1 MKQLNINGSVVIRR
15 FRNSLLALLLFG
27 AFSLQARPVTF
38 NGYARSYLGVLTGG
52 DNEYSIQQNTL
63 NLNIEQSQGMVAF
76 KANPFIYYYDDSNL
90 ELGLRELYMD
100 IFFDAVDVRIG
111 KQQIIWGKADGVFIT
126 DIVSPKDL
134 YEFLLP
140 EFDEI
145 RTGVT
150 AVKLDYYS
158 GDNTFELVWLPT
170 FTPTILPDAQSIW
183 FPALNFPVQPVFD
196 NSQRQVKG
204 SLENSEVF
212 AKFSALTSLVDFEVM
227 AGYAWDDDPT
237 MHISKTI
244 DPVTRQITSL
254 TVTPRHHRL
263 TIMGGSFSTTL
274 GGVVVRGEGAFYQ
287 GKYFNTADPAVTDAV
302 VKKDYAHYLIG
313 LDYSL
318 WDIKLSGQFIQQA
331 ILDYDAAIDQDE
343 YENTMT
349 FLARRDFLR
358 ETLTLELFS
367 YIGLEHN
374 DALIRPRMLY
384 DLTDGFELQ
393 LGANIFTGSEGRF
406 GQYDKNDMI
415 YSKIKYSF

>member
-1 MKQLNINGSVVIRR
+1 MKQTSRNGNAGVRR
-15 FRNSLLALLLFG
+15 FLKPALALLLLG
-27 AFSLQARPVTF
+27 ALSLQAQSVTF

-52 DNEYSIQQNTL
+52 SNEYSIQQNTL

-76 KANPFIYYYDDSNL
+76 KANPFIYYYDDNNL
-90 ELGLRELYMD
+90 ELGLREIYMD
-100 IFFDAVDVRIG
+100 IFFDAVDIRIG

-126 DIVSPKDL
+126 DIVSPKNL

-150 AVKLDYYS
+150 AVKLDYYK

-170 FTPTILPDAQSIW
+170 FTPTIMPDASSIW

-196 NSQRQVKG
+196 NSQREVKG

-244 DPVTRQITSL
+244 DFTTKRITSL
-254 TVTPRHHRL
+254 TVTPKHHRL

-274 GGVVVRGEGAFYQ
+274 AGMVLRGEGAYYQ
-287 GKYFNTADPAVTDAV
+287 GKYFNTADPTVTDAV

-313 LDYSL
+313 LDYTL

-331 ILDYDAAIDQDE
+331 ILDYNDAIDQDE
-343 YENTMT
+343 FENTMT

-367 YIGLEHN
+367 YIGLNNN
-374 DALIRPRMLY
+374 DALIRPRVLY
-384 DLTDGFELQ
+384 DLSDGLELQ
-393 LGANIFTGSEGRF
+393 LGANIFTGSEGSF

-415 YSKIKYSF
+415 YTKIKYSF